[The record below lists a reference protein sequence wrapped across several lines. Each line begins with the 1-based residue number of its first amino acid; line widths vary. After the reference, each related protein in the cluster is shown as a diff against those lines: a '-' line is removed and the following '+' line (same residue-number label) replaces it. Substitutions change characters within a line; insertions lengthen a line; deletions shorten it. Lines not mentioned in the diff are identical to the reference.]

1 MWCPLDYA
9 SASSLALVNG
19 RTVSR
24 INEPIIRNGDTPV
37 SNYRFDSIY
46 GAGKDPYFKDKSPAS
61 ILCMPVAKL
70 GGMQPMN
77 TLR

>member
-1 MWCPLDYA
+1 MWRPPDYA
-9 SASSLALVNG
+9 SASSLAPVNG

-24 INEPIIRNGDTPV
+24 INEPIIRNGDTHV

-61 ILCMPVAKL
+61 ILCMPVARL
-70 GGMQPMN
+70 GGTHPVN